1 MNDFLKSI
9 LDGIHMLIPSYGWS
23 LVAFTLLIKLC
34 LLPLDYKS
42 RKGMRKMSSL
52 APKQAE
58 LQKKYGHDQEK
69 LQRKLQEL
77 YKKEGAS
84 PMSGCWPMLLT
95 MPILFAMFA
104 AMRYMANE
112 QLVQQTFDILIHGEP
127 VLEPFLWIKNLWM
140 PDSPFSAA
148 WPNLTALQVVE
159 EKQWLAIFNTLTPD
173 EVTALATAINIPDLS
188 AASFVN
194 SGNMLKD
201 TIAAIGNTLTALPAY
216 VEQTSVV
223 PYLRVNLLITE
234 FAVVSGY
241 NGFFIL
247 PLLSAVSQFV
257 MSKLQNATNPQPVPA
272 ANDEKAQQQQATNG
286 FMKWFFPI
294 FSLWICAS
302 SNAGFALYWVVT
314 NLFSLVSNQAINWYL
329 DRKDKL
335 AAEDPASAAATKGG
349 LK

>member
-9 LDGIHMLIPSYGWS
+9 LDGIHMLIPSYGWA
-23 LVAFTLLIKLC
+23 LVAFTLLIKVC

-42 RKGMRKMSSL
+42 RKGMRKMSAL

-69 LQRKLQEL
+69 LQRKLSEL

-84 PMSGCWPMLLT
+84 PMAGCWPMLIS

-112 QLVQQTFDILIHGEP
+112 QLVKQTFDILLTGEP
-127 VLEPFLWIKNLWM
+127 VLEPFLWVKNLWM
-140 PDSPFSAA
+140 ADSPCAAA
-148 WPNLTALQVVE
+148 WPNLQSLQMVDQ
-159 EKQWLAIFNTLTPD
+159 KQWLAIFNTLTAD
-173 EVTALATAINIPDLS
+173 QVSALAAAINVPELT
-188 AASFVN
+188 AASFAK
-194 SGNMLKD
+194 GDALKA
-201 TIAAIGNTLTALPAY
+201 TVQSIGSVLTAHPGF
-216 VEQTSVV
+216 VEQTSII

-234 FAVVSGY
+234 FAVVKGY

-247 PLLSAVSQFV
+247 PVLSAVSQFFF
-257 MSKLQNATNPQPVPA
+257 SKLTEANNPQPTPA
-272 ANDEKAQQQQATNG
+272 ATADGQKQPNTGA

-294 FSLWICAS
+294 FSLWICAT
-302 SNAGFALYWVVT
+302 SNAAFAVYWVVS
-314 NLFSLVSNQAINWYL
+314 NLFSLVTTQLINWKL
-329 DRKDKL
+329 DRDEK
-335 AAEDPASAAATKGG
+335 AATEKGSAEKTS

>member
-9 LDGIHMLIPSYGWS
+9 LDGIHMLIPSYGWA
-23 LVAFTLLIKLC
+23 LVAFTLLIKVC

-42 RKGMRKMSSL
+42 RKGMRKMSAL

-69 LQRKLQEL
+69 LQRKLSEL

-84 PMSGCWPMLLT
+84 PMAGCWPMLIS

-112 QLVQQTFDILIHGEP
+112 QLVKQTFDILLTGEP
-127 VLEPFLWIKNLWM
+127 VLEPFLWVKNLWM
-140 PDSPFSAA
+140 ADSPFAAA
-148 WPNLTALQVVE
+148 WPNLQSLQIVD
-159 EKQWLAIFNTLTPD
+159 EKQWLAIFNTLTAD
-173 EVTALATAINIPDLS
+173 QVSALAAAINVPELT
-188 AASFVN
+188 AASFAK
-194 SGNMLKD
+194 GDALKA
-201 TIAAIGNTLTALPAY
+201 TVQSIGSVLTAHPGF
-216 VEQTSVV
+216 VEQTSII

-234 FAVVSGY
+234 FAVVKGY

-247 PLLSAVSQFV
+247 PVLSAVSQFFF
-257 MSKLQNATNPQPVPA
+257 SKLTEANNPQPTPA
-272 ANDEKAQQQQATNG
+272 ATADGQKQPNTGA

-294 FSLWICAS
+294 FSLWICAT
-302 SNAGFALYWVVT
+302 SNAAFAVYWVVS
-314 NLFSLVSNQAINWYL
+314 NLFSLVTTQLINWKL
-329 DRKDKL
+329 DRDEKA
-335 AAEDPASAAATKGG
+335 AAEKGSAEKTS

>member
-42 RKGMRKMSSL
+42 RKGMRKMSAL

-69 LQRKLQEL
+69 LQRKMSEL

-84 PMSGCWPMLLT
+84 PMAGCWPLLIS

-112 QLVQQTFDILIHGEP
+112 QLVQQTFNILLTGEP
-127 VLEPFLWIKNLWM
+127 VLEPFLWVKNLWM
-140 PDSPFSAA
+140 PDSPFAAA
-148 WPNLTALQVVE
+148 WPNLQSLQMVD
-159 EKQWLAIFNTLTPD
+159 EKQWLAIFNTLNAD
-173 EVTALATAINIPDLS
+173 QISALAAAINVPELT
-188 AASFVN
+188 AASFAK
-194 SGNMLKD
+194 GEALKS
-201 TIAAIGNTLTALPAY
+201 TIQSIGTVLTSMPAY
-216 VEQTSVV
+216 VEQSSVV
-223 PYLRVNLLITE
+223 PYLRINLLITE
-234 FAVVSGY
+234 FAVVKGY

-247 PLLSAVSQFV
+247 PILSAVSQFV
-257 MSKLQNATNPQPVPA
+257 MTKLTEIQNPQPAPA
-272 ANDEKAQQQQATNG
+272 ANANGQQQPNTGA

-294 FSLWICAS
+294 FSLWICAT
-302 SNAGFALYWVVT
+302 SNAAFAVYWVVT
-314 NLFSLVSNQAINWYL
+314 NLFSLATTQLINWKL
-329 DRKDKL
+329 NRDEQRSAENPVAANMKD
-335 AAEDPASAAATKGG
+335 S